1 MPLFP
6 AASALHPPSGRKKR
20 EPAACLCR
28 RVSCGECAPPIWMPH
43 RAGAALPYLTKG
55 NVATESPENA
65 ETEGQIYG
73 CKQFTFRWSK
83 EGIQQA
89 DYGLWERTDRDS
101 SLPFPTVPPHG
112 NRQGAIRQNGNVRR
126 STGRADTTTDIRH
139 PEKDERLCTL

>member
-1 MPLFP
+1 MSPP
-6 AASALHPPSGRKKR
+6 PASAAVCPAGNARRPYGCRTGRGM
-20 EPAACLCR
+20 AA
-28 RVSCGECAPPIWMPH
+28 G
-43 RAGAALPYLTKG
+43 AGAALPYLTKG